1 MTPLELVRAKV
12 DRAKEHV
19 NYLKV
24 LSKKFLDSSPYKVQA
39 NHNNQTG
46 EHEWFLTEAADIPAD
61 ISLVA
66 GDALQNMRSTLD
78 HLVWQLI
85 IVNNQAPKPG
95 ITGFPITET
104 AQEYTTAKIRRK
116 INGLSRTAESAIDA
130 LKPYKGGN
138 DPLWRLHCMN
148 NIDKHRLILSAA
160 SVMALHH
167 LLPSQKREITQM
179 FFGSNPTA
187 TSPPDL
193 TNLFIKPATATFP
206 LEVGK
211 KFFSL
216 PQSEMEN
223 DFTFRLGIAFN
234 EPGIVQGESI
244 VDTIQQL
251 FGLVDN
257 IVNIFAPLL

>member
-19 NYLKV
+19 DYLKV
-24 LSKKFLDSSPYKVQA
+24 LSKKFLDSRPYQVYP
-39 NHNNQTG
+39 NHNSQTG
-46 EHEWFLTEAADIPAD
+46 ECEWFLTKDAAIPAE

-66 GDALQNMRSTLD
+66 GDAIQNLRSTLD

-85 IVNNQAPKPG
+85 IVNNKIPKPG
-95 ITGFPITET
+95 VTGFPITET
-104 AQEYTTAKIRRK
+104 AQEYITSKIRRK
-116 INGLSRTAESAIDA
+116 IEGVSQAAECAIDA
-130 LKPYKGGN
+130 LKPYKAGN

-160 SVMALHH
+160 SAMALHH
-167 LLPSQKREITQM
+167 LLPSQKREITKI

-193 TNLFIKPATATFP
+193 TNTFIKPATATFP

-216 PQSEMEN
+216 PESEMEN

-244 VDTIQQL
+244 VDTVQQL
-251 FGLVDN
+251 FSLVDN
-257 IVNIFAPLL
+257 IVNVFAPLL